1 VRVLAAVVSLPDLL
15 MREGA
20 HPDWNIRKQIAL
32 FFVDWCHIVHYR
44 RIREPRFLPS
54 FQQVKLCP

>member
-1 VRVLAAVVSLPDLL
+1 